1 MKAIRFRSQR
11 SQVKVTRRRNQNRN
25 RDKMQ
30 QFKKN
35 YKSVKQENN
44 RYQTEILKLKHEKDT
59 TEEVIKVLQNTNQ
72 FSEI

>member
-1 MKAIRFRSQR
+1 
-11 SQVKVTRRRNQNRN
+11 
-25 RDKMQ
+25 MQ

-44 RYQTEILKLKHEKDT
+44 KYQTEILKFKHEKDT

-72 FSEI
+72 FNEI